1 MTGFQRI
8 EVKPVAGALGAEL
21 GGVDLAN
28 VDDGTFAEIR
38 RALHENL
45 VIFFRE
51 QDMTPEQQLAFA
63 RRWGDIHLH
72 PFMKGMD
79 DYPELLEIKKTPV
92 DTKNFGGAWH
102 SDQMFSPQPAMGT
115 ILYAKQVPSKG
126 GDTLFTNQYLA
137 YETLSDGLKEVL
149 AGLRAISVGDR
160 FKSAGGK
167 TRKEM
172 YAGRTSMQV
181 KDPGNVQT
189 TSSHPVVRTH
199 PETGRKALY
208 VGGHCQHFDGLTD
221 AESEPLLD
229 FLRGHSIKP
238 EFQCRFRWEEGSV
251 AFWDNRC
258 TQHYALDDYP
268 GETRIMHRVTICG
281 DTPV

>member
-1 MTGFQRI
+1 M
-8 EVKPVAGALGAEL
+8 
-21 GGVDLAN
+21 
-28 VDDGTFAEIR
+28 
-38 RALHENL
+38 
-45 VIFFRE
+45 
-51 QDMTPEQQLAFA
+51 
-63 RRWGDIHLH
+63 
-72 PFMKGMD
+72 
-79 DYPELLEIKKTPV
+79 
-92 DTKNFGGAWH
+92 
-102 SDQMFSPQPAMGT
+102 
-115 ILYAKQVPSKG
+115 PSKG

-137 YETLSDGLKEVL
+137 YETLSDGLKETL

-208 VGGHCQHFDGLTD
+208 VGGHCQYFDGLTD

-229 FLRGHSIKP
+229 YLRSHSIKP

-251 AFWDNRC
+251 AFWV
-258 TQHYALDDYP
+258 QPLHPALRARRLSRRDPDHAPRHHLRRHP
-268 GETRIMHRVTICG
+268 GLTARYRSC
-281 DTPV
+281 P